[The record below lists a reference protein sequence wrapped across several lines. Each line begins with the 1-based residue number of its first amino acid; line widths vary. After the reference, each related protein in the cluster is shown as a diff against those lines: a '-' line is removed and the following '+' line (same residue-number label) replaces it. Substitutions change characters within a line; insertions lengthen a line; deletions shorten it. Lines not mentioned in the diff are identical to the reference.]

1 SALSLLSAQR
11 LLEGIRAYRA
21 QGRAPASKTVK
32 DARQKFID
40 KVAKDLTDIHGFSR
54 SRAREAVGLV
64 DKALVV
70 LHESDQ
76 VTYGPGDPVLIG
88 GLPSMGVDRVNSS
101 IGSQNKSV
109 ADVLEQAVLAVP
121 VERRAGCRLRLR
133 AVLTASRSLARNL
146 RHARVVLEARSAEQV
161 TALSA
166 RAPPWTPATIAA
178 DVAAAHHQAAIPA
191 STPATDPGPG
201 APPGA
206 GRITPHELLN
216 AITARAG
223 GRTPATPGPQTPPPP
238 APAPT
243 IPTGATTP
251 TTPTGATAPTIPSGV
266 TVASGDP
273 TTPTGATT
281 PTTPTGATAP
291 TTPTGATAPTTPTT
305 PTTPTGAT
313 VASGAGGPG
322 PVRAATF
329 PAPASAPVQAPAHGT
344 GAASAR
350 TPRQVKAAITARA
363 AAAGQDRAPA
373 PPAHRKSPGLDR

>member
-1 SALSLLSAQR
+1 MFFHTGGNPGLRALSGEFTRQLDRQLSALSLLSAQR

-32 DARQKFID
+32 RARQDFID
-40 KVAKDLTDIHGFSR
+40 KVSGDLRGKHGFSR

-206 GRITPHELLN
+206 GRITPRELLE
-216 AITARAG
+216 AITGRAKPHAG
-223 GRTPATPGPQTPPPP
+223 PGPQTPPPP

-243 IPTGATTP
+243 IPTRTTV
-251 TTPTGATAPTIPSGV
+251 PSGT
-266 TVASGDP
+266 TVS
-273 TTPTGATT
+273 
-281 PTTPTGATAP
+281 
-291 TTPTGATAPTTPTT
+291 
-305 PTTPTGAT
+305 T

-350 TPRQVKAAITARA
+350 TPRQVKTAITARA